1 MKSPKLKNGN
11 ENWGLKQT
19 SRFLKMKKESSS
31 EALLRNSLTKSFS
44 VKFERFTP
52 ILSLI
57 ADFYCRE
64 ARLIIELESKTQS
77 LPKEFLITKDSERN
91 LVDKGIKILRF
102 SNYEIFH
109 DLKRVLRQI
118 DTELKKRIGSPVV
131 LARMYS

>member
-1 MKSPKLKNGN
+1 MKSPKQKNGRGT
-11 ENWGLKQT
+11 WGLKQT

-31 EALLRNSLTKSFS
+31 EMLLRNGLIKSFS
-44 VKFERFTP
+44 VRFERFTP

-57 ADFYCRE
+57 ADFYCKE
-64 ARLIIELESKTQS
+64 AKLVIELESKAQS

-91 LVDKGIKILRF
+91 LTDQGIKILRF

-109 DLKRVLRQI
+109 DLKRVLKEI
-118 DTELKKRIGSPVV
+118 DTELKSRLGFPVV